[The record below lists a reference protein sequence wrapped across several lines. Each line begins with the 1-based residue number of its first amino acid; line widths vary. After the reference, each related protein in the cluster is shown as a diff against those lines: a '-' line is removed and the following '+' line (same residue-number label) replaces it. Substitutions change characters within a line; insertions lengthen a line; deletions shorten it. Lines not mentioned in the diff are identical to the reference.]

1 MDNITHINNP
11 SSADVMKPHSVQVS
25 SSEERSGG
33 GGTNP

>member
-1 MDNITHINNP
+1 MDNIIDINNP
-11 SSADVMKPHSVQVS
+11 SSAVMKPHIVQVS